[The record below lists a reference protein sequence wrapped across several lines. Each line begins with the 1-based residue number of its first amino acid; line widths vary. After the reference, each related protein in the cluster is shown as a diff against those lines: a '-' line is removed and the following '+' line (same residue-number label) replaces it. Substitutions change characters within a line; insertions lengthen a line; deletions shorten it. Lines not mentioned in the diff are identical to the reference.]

1 MKNFL
6 IILLI
11 MNIFASHVYALARC
25 RYDYD
30 GNKVCKTVTPEEI
43 RAAKAFR
50 RVEMYDEKGR
60 KIALYLKKYKNTTR
74 IINSHKA
81 YIGSGFE
88 DYRGNVHIVQN
99 GKIVKTFYT
108 KKYRA

>member
-1 MKNFL
+1 MKKFL
-6 IILLI
+6 ILILLI
-11 MNIFASHVYALARC
+11 NMLCPQAFALKRC

-99 GKIVKTFYT
+99 GKIVKTFYA